1 MRISGL
7 FVLFII
13 ILTASCKLIQ
23 PDEHHYPGTNK
34 TDSSF
39 VAESAKFEKVEKK
52 VKLETAEVT
61 PVNCFSKEVYD
72 KNQVDCGI
80 ELAPVCGCNSITY
93 NNECEAKKAGL
104 KSYKKGRC
112 PKEASGI

>member
-1 MRISGL
+1 MKVSGL
-7 FVLFII
+7 IVLFIM
-13 ILTASCKLIQ
+13 ILVSSCKLVQ
-23 PDEHHYPGTNK
+23 PEVHHYPGTNK

-39 VAESAKFEKVEKK
+39 VAESAKFEKAQKK
-52 VKLETAEVT
+52 VKLETAEEP
-61 PVNCFSKEVYD
+61 PVNCFSKEVYE
-72 KNQVDCGI
+72 KNQVNCGS

-112 PKEASGI
+112 AKEASGI

>member
-7 FVLFII
+7 FLLAVLF
-13 ILTASCKLIQ
+13 LVASCKLVQ
-23 PDEHHYPGTNK
+23 PEVNHYPGRNK

-39 VAESAKFEKVEKK
+39 VAESAKFEKAEKK
-52 VKLETAEVT
+52 AKLETTEVA
-61 PVNCFSKEVYD
+61 PPNCFSKEVYD
-72 KNQVDCGI
+72 KNQVDCGS

-112 PKEASGI
+112 AKEASGI